1 LSLIGKR
8 FIWWFFRPVPILI
21 EKESVQ
27 AFFIDRIISKIVLA
41 YTPMPHK
48 PSFETINTK
57 TIEDTKEWSLHPF
70 LAPEPPPALLASI
83 KRIGLLQPPILLQ
96 LSLDRYTLLCGHFRL
111 LSQQISNP
119 SDTQI
124 TCLVLEKDIPINHI
138 LYTILEDQLTTGNLS
153 SIEKA
158 YFLKYCLIYMEF
170 NEISECFLP
179 IMGEKA
185 QIHTIKKL
193 SSLLTLEPELQ
204 ISIHD
209 GKISGKTA
217 QEFLSLPS
225 SDRLMLHDIFLELEL
240 GGGKQNR
247 LLTMSKDLAYRVGKT
262 IKELLSGSKYQ
273 EILLHLEMNKPQK
286 IANLLTILQKDLFP
300 QSSSAEE
307 GFLKRV
313 HKMDLPS
320 ACSITHSQSFERDD
334 VSVTLTFPSLSIVE
348 NHIQAIKKIV
358 K

>member
-1 LSLIGKR
+1 ML
-8 FIWWFFRPVPILI
+8 
-21 EKESVQ
+21 
-27 AFFIDRIISKIVLA
+27 
-41 YTPMPHK
+41 HK
-48 PSFETINTK
+48 PSFQVINIK

-70 LAPEPPPALLASI
+70 LAPETPPELLASI
-83 KRIGLLQPPILLQ
+83 KRIGILQPPIVLQ
-96 LSLDRYTLLCGHFRL
+96 LSSDRYKLLCGHFRL
-111 LSQQISNP
+111 LSQQITNP

-124 TCLVLEKDIPINHI
+124 TCLVLEKDIPIKQI
-138 LYTILEDQLTTGNLS
+138 LYTILENQLITGNIS

-158 YFLKYCLIYMEF
+158 YFLKYCLNYMEF
-170 NEISECFLP
+170 NEISESFLP

-204 ISIHD
+204 VSIHD

-225 SDRLMLHDIFLELEL
+225 SDRLMLHDIFLDLEL

-247 LLTMSKDLAYRVGKT
+247 LLTLSKDLAYREEKT
-262 IKELLSGSKYQ
+262 IKELLSSSKYQ
-273 EILLHLEMNKPQK
+273 EILLHHEMNKPQK
-286 IANLLTILQKDLFP
+286 IANLLTILQKNISP

-307 GFLKRV
+307 AFLKIV

-320 ACSITHSQSFERDD
+320 ACSITHSLSFERDD
-334 VSVTLTFPSLSIVE
+334 VSVTLTFPSLSLVE

-358 K
+358 A